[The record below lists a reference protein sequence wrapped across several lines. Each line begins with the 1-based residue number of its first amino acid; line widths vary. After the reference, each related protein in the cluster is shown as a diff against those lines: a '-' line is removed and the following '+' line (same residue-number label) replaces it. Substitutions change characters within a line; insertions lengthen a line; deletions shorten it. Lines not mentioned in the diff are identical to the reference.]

1 VGASTDRSYDRPV
14 MKIRAPSRFCG
25 SINES
30 RHRATRRRLIASAGL
45 LGLWSAAPGVLRA
58 AAQER
63 RPPGSA
69 IEPRTTGLDAALL
82 EETLERAARLP
93 SLHALLAARDGETLV
108 ERAFRGPGLDRPTN
122 VKSVSKTIMA
132 ALAGAAIDRGVLEGV
147 DQRIVPVL
155 DGLVPADAD
164 PRVAEITVDHLLTM
178 RAGLERTSGP
188 NYGAWVTSR
197 NWVRYA
203 LSRRFVDEP
212 GGRML
217 YSTGS
222 YHLLSAVLTRAS
234 GRSTLALA
242 RHWLGEPLGIDI
254 PPWTRDPQGFYLGG
268 NNMALSPRTLLR
280 FGEMYRQRGLHEGRR
295 VLPESWVETSWR
307 PRVRSIFTGHAYG
320 YGWFIARARG
330 HLVYYA
336 WGYGGQMIYIVPDLG
351 LTAVIA
357 SNPATPSGRNGYVRE
372 LHALL
377 ADGLIPAAERG
388 AAGDAGNPSGRA

>member
-1 VGASTDRSYDRPV
+1 
-14 MKIRAPSRFCG
+14 MMIRAPSRPCG

-30 RHRATRRRLIASAGL
+30 RRRATRRRLIASAGL

-58 AAQER
+58 AS
-63 RPPGSA
+63 PPAANAPVPATGTA
-69 IEPRTTGLDAALL
+69 TVGLDGALL
-82 EETLERAARLP
+82 EETLERAASLP
-93 SLHALLAARDGETLV
+93 TLHALVAARDGETVV
-108 ERAFRGPGLDRPTN
+108 EEAFRGPGLERPTN

-132 ALAGAAIDRGVLEGV
+132 ALTGAAIDRGVLEGV
-147 DQRIVPVL
+147 DQRIAPVL
-155 DGLVPADAD
+155 DGLVPTDAD
-164 PRVAEITVDHLLTM
+164 PRVGEITIDHLLTM

-188 NYGAWVTSR
+188 NYGAWVTSS

-242 RHWLGEPLGIDI
+242 RDWLGRPLGIEI
-254 PPWTRDPQGFYLGG
+254 PAWTRDPQGFYLGG
-268 NNMALSPRTLLR
+268 NNMALSPQALLR
-280 FGEMYRQRGLHEGRR
+280 FGEMYRQGGIHDGRR
-295 VLPESWVETSWR
+295 VVAESWIETSWR
-307 PRVRSIFTGHAYG
+307 PRVRSFFTGHAYG

-336 WGYGGQMIYIVPDLG
+336 WGYGGQMIYIVPDLA
-351 LTAVIA
+351 LTAVITSDPTA
-357 SNPATPSGRNGYVRE
+357 PSGRNGYVRE

-377 ADGLIPAAERG
+377 AEGLIPAAERG
-388 AAGDAGNPSGRA
+388 TARDAASRQDRA

>member
-1 VGASTDRSYDRPV
+1 
-14 MKIRAPSRFCG
+14 M
-25 SINES
+25 
-30 RHRATRRRLIASAGL
+30 
-45 LGLWSAAPGVLRA
+45 WSASPGLLRA
-58 AAQER
+58 APAANAAV
-63 RPPGSA
+63 PAASTA
-69 IEPRTTGLDAALL
+69 TAGLDAVLL
-82 EETLERAARLP
+82 ERTLEQAAALP
-93 SLHALLAARDGETLV
+93 SLHAIVVARHGETLV
-108 ERAFRGPGLDRPTN
+108 GEAFRGPGLDRPAN
-122 VKSVSKTIMA
+122 VKSVSKTVMA
-132 ALAGAAIDRGVLEGV
+132 ALVGAAIEHGVLDGV

-155 DGLVPADAD
+155 DDLVPTGAD
-164 PRVAEITVDHLLTM
+164 PRVGEITVDHLLTM

-188 NYGAWVTSR
+188 NYGAWVTSS

-242 RHWLGEPLGIDI
+242 RDWLGEPLGIDI

-268 NNMALSPRTLLR
+268 NNMALSPRALLR
-280 FGEMYRQRGLHEGRR
+280 FGEMYRQGGIHGRRR
-295 VLPESWVETSWR
+295 VLPKSWIETSWR
-307 PRVRSIFTGHAYG
+307 PRVRSFFTGHAYG
-320 YGWFIARARG
+320 YGWFIARAHG

-351 LTAVIA
+351 LTAVITSDPTA
-357 SNPATPSGRNGYVRE
+357 PSGRNGYVRE

-377 ADGLIPAAERG
+377 ADGLVPAAEHG
-388 AAGDAGNPSGRA
+388 AAGDAATPSGQDRG